1 MATRE
6 FNINRAI
13 KAPAFFCVFLCA
25 MQVGSILL
33 ETYDATFSGVGDIPF
48 YCALPMCFFGARTVH
63 LKMLKRIE
71 ALEEALHAQSNQ
83 KRD

>member
-13 KAPAFFCVFLCA
+13 TAPAAFCVFLCA

-33 ETYDATFSGVGDIPF
+33 ETYDATFSGIGDIPF
-48 YCALPMCFFGARTVH
+48 YCSLPMCFFMARSVH
-63 LKMLKRIE
+63 LKILKRIE
-71 ALEEALHAQSNQ
+71 ALEGALHAQSEQ
-83 KRD
+83 RRD